1 MAYLKADGFDGA
13 IIGVDANVERI
24 VYDKYKMIE
33 ILISQGWDHDDA
45 LEHLE
50 YNVWCAYVGR
60 FMWKIPRITFVMW
73 MSWVLPSL
81 NRNEMIYDF

>member
-50 YNVWCAYVGR
+50 YNVWCSYVGENTP
-60 FMWKIPRITFVMW
+60 IYVDVMGIKEIND
-73 MSWVLPSL
+73 L
-81 NRNEMIYDF
+81 

>member
-24 VYDKYKMIE
+24 VYDKHKMIE
-33 ILISQGWDHDDA
+33 ILISQGCNHDDA

-50 YNVWCAYVGR
+50 YNVWCAYVGENTP
-60 FMWKIPRITFVMW
+60 IYVDVMGIDEIND
-73 MSWVLPSL
+73 L
-81 NRNEMIYDF
+81 

>member
-1 MAYLKADGFDGA
+1 MSYLKADGFDGA

-33 ILISQGWDHDDA
+33 ILMAQGWDHDDA

-50 YNVWCAYVGR
+50 YNVWCAYVGENTP
-60 FMWKIPRITFVMW
+60 IYVDVMGIDEINDL
-73 MSWVLPSL
+73 S
-81 NRNEMIYDF
+81 N

>member
-33 ILISQGWDHDDA
+33 ILISQGWEHDDA

-50 YNVWCAYVGR
+50 YNVWCAYVGENTP
-60 FMWKIPRITFVMW
+60 IYVDVMGIKEINDLW
-73 MSWVLPSL
+73 FWQ
-81 NRNEMIYDF
+81 

>member
-50 YNVWCAYVGR
+50 YNVWCAYVGENTP
-60 FMWKIPRITFVMW
+60 IYVDVMGIKEINDLW
-73 MSWVLPSL
+73 FWQ
-81 NRNEMIYDF
+81 

>member
-1 MAYLKADGFDGA
+1 MSYLKADGFDGA

-33 ILISQGWDHDDA
+33 ILMAQGWDHDDA

-50 YNVWCAYVGR
+50 YNVWCAYVGENTP
-60 FMWKIPRITFVMW
+60 IYVDVMGID
-73 MSWVLPSL
+73 
-81 NRNEMIYDF
+81 EMNDL

>member
-33 ILISQGWDHDDA
+33 ILISQGSDHDDA

-50 YNVWCAYVGR
+50 YNVWCAYVGENTP
-60 FMWKIPRITFVMW
+60 IYVDVMGIKEINDLW
-73 MSWVLPSL
+73 FWQ
-81 NRNEMIYDF
+81 

>member
-33 ILISQGWDHDDA
+33 ILISQGLDHDDA

-50 YNVWCAYVGR
+50 YNVWCAYVGENTP
-60 FMWKIPRITFVMW
+60 IYVDVMGIDEIND
-73 MSWVLPSL
+73 L
-81 NRNEMIYDF
+81 

>member
-24 VYDKYKMIE
+24 VYDKHKMIE
-33 ILISQGWDHDDA
+33 ILISKGWDHDDA

-50 YNVWCAYVGR
+50 YNVWCAYVGENTP
-60 FMWKIPRITFVMW
+60 IYVDVMGIDEIND
-73 MSWVLPSL
+73 L
-81 NRNEMIYDF
+81 

>member
-33 ILISQGWDHDDA
+33 ILISQGWNHDDA

-50 YNVWCAYVGR
+50 YNVWCAYVGENT
-60 FMWKIPRITFVMW
+60 RIYVDVMGIEEIND
-73 MSWVLPSL
+73 L
-81 NRNEMIYDF
+81 